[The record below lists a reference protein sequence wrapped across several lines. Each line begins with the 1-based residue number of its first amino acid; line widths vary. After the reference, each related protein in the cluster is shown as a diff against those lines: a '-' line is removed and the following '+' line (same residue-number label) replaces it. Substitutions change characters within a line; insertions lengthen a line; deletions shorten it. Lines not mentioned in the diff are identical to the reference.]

1 MSPKQLRVFA
11 IIVCLGL
18 SLAVLNAQDKPC
30 SPGPCVFQDISLSA
44 EARAAD
50 LVHRMTAEEK
60 ISQTM
65 DHAKAIPRLG
75 VAEYNW
81 WNEGLHGVARNG
93 FATVFPQAIAIA
105 STWDAK
111 LVQSVGDVVSTEAR
125 GKHNEAL
132 KDSRFSR
139 YSGLTYWSPN
149 INIFRDPRWGRGQE
163 TYGED
168 PFLTA
173 TTGVAFI
180 RGLQG
185 DDPKYF
191 KVVATPKHFAVH
203 SGPEPSRHGFDVDPS
218 PFDLEDTYLPAFR
231 AAITQG
237 HADSIMCAYNAVDH
251 VPACANT
258 TLLQT
263 YLRDAWHFNGF
274 VVSDCDA
281 IDDVRRGHH
290 YAPDNEHASAVS
302 LKAGTDLDCG
312 SAYNALGAAL
322 QGGLLAESTL
332 DEALVRLFTAR
343 IRLGMFDPPD
353 RVPYSKLSGTSVDTP
368 ANRQLALQV
377 SRESIVLLENKQH
390 LLPLAGKKR
399 IAVVG
404 PTADLLQAVEG
415 NYQGTASRPTL
426 PLQGMRAQFGEEN
439 IVYSPGATLAEA
451 MAMPIPSTALHQTQD
466 GSKPGLKGE
475 YFTAADLSGKL
486 GLTRIDDVINFN
498 WDSAAPDSTIPAHN
512 FSVRWSGYMTF
523 PAAGKYTLHFR
534 GIPRPKNVPDLT
546 GEGKQAASDSKV
558 AVRIFLDDKLVLN
571 SSTGQSTFDFTAP
584 SPATRAIRIE
594 YNRVS
599 NDRYVSLEWTPPARA
614 LLQDAEQAAKSAD
627 VVVAFVGLSP
637 DLEGEQMSVH
647 VPGFDGG
654 DRTNIDL
661 PPSQEQL
668 LQAMKATGKPLI
680 VVLTSGSA
688 VAMNWA
694 QANADA
700 MMEAWYGGEQAGT
713 AIAETIAGANNPS
726 GRLPVT
732 FYRNVNDLP
741 RFDDY
746 SMSNRTYRYFK
757 GKPLY
762 PFGFGLSYSSFVYDK
777 PVLSSVEIHAGDA
790 VELKARVTNRSG
802 VEGDEVVQVYVEAP
816 GGRAGAHPFL
826 AGYTRVHLKANENQ
840 IASITIQPAQL
851 SRVNAQGVRSISPGT
866 YRLFVGGSQPALDGQ
881 ETAATLVVT
890 GSATLPR

>member
-1 MSPKQLRVFA
+1 MTANLLRLFA
-11 IIVCLGL
+11 VIVCMGL
-18 SLAVLNAQDKPC
+18 FSVLNAQDRPC
-30 SPGPCVFQDISLSA
+30 SPRPCAFQDVSLGA

-50 LVHRMTAEEK
+50 LVRRMTTEEK

-65 DHAKAIPRLG
+65 DHAKAVPRLG
-75 VAEYNW
+75 IAEYNW

-111 LVQSVGDVVSTEAR
+111 LVQGVGDVVSTEAR
-125 GKHNEAL
+125 GKHDEAV
-132 KDSRFSR
+132 KNNRFGR

-185 DDPKYF
+185 DDPNYF
-191 KVVATPKHFAVH
+191 KVIATPKHFAVH

-218 PFDLEDTYLPAFR
+218 PYDLEDTYIPAFR
-231 AAITQG
+231 AAIAEG

-251 VPACANT
+251 VPACANIM
-258 TLLQT
+258 LLQT

-281 IDDVRRGHH
+281 VDDVRRGHH
-290 YAPDNEHASAVS
+290 YAPDDAHASAVS

-322 QGGLLAESTL
+322 QGGLLTESSL
-332 DEALVRLFTAR
+332 NEALVRLFTAR

-353 RVPYSKLSGTSVDTP
+353 RVPYSKLSAANVDTP
-368 ANRQLALQV
+368 ANRRLALQV
-377 SRESIVLLENKQH
+377 ARESVVLLENKRH
-390 LLPLAGKKR
+390 ILPLATKKR

-415 NYQGTASRPTL
+415 NYQGTASQPVL
-426 PLQGMRAQFGEEN
+426 PLEGMRKQFGAEN
-439 IVYSPGATLAEA
+439 VVYSPGATLAES
-451 MAMPIPSTALHQTQD
+451 MAMPIPSTAFHQSQD
-466 GSKPGLKGE
+466 GSAPGLKAE
-475 YFTAADLSGKL
+475 YYTGPDLSGKL
-486 GLTRIDDVINFN
+486 ALTRVDDLINFN
-498 WDSAAPDSTIPAHN
+498 WDSVVPDPAVPGHN
-512 FSVRWSGYMTF
+512 FSVRWTGYLTF
-523 PAAGKYTLHFR
+523 PVAGKYTLHFR
-534 GIPRPKNVPDLT
+534 GIPRPKDVPDMT

-558 AVRIFLDDKLVLN
+558 AVRIFLDDRLVLD
-571 SSTGQSTFDFTAP
+571 SRTGQSAFDLSAAAP
-584 SPATRAIRIE
+584 GPRAIRVE

-599 NDRYVSLEWTPPARA
+599 NDRYVSLEWTPPAGA
-614 LLQDAEQAAKSAD
+614 LLKDAVQAAKSAD

-654 DRTNIDL
+654 DRTEIDL
-661 PPSQEQL
+661 PLSQEQL
-668 LQAMKATGKPLI
+668 LQEMKATGKPLI

-700 MMEAWYGGEQAGT
+700 MLEAWYGGEEAGT
-713 AIAETIAGANNPS
+713 AIAETIAGSNNPS

-732 FYRNVNDLP
+732 FYRNVKDLP
-741 RFDDY
+741 HFDDY
-746 SMSNRTYRYFK
+746 SMANRTYRYFK

-762 PFGFGLSYSSFVYDK
+762 RFGFGLSYSSFAYGK
-777 PVLSSVEIHAGDA
+777 PVLSSSEIPAGDA
-790 VELKARVTNRSG
+790 VELKTNVTNVSG
-802 VEGDEVVQVYVEAP
+802 VEGDEVVEVYVDAP
-816 GGRAGAHPFL
+816 GGQAGAHPFL
-826 AGYTRVHLKANENQ
+826 AGYMRVHLKATESKVVA
-840 IASITIQPAQL
+840 IAIRPAQL
-851 SRVNAQGVRSISPGT
+851 SRVNAHGERSIAPGK
-866 YRLFVGGSQPALDGQ
+866 YRLFAGGGQPVLDGH
-881 ETAATLVVT
+881 ESFAALVVT
-890 GSATLPR
+890 GSVTLPK